1 MPFRTEHS
9 CRIRQPGLF
18 EPDSFRRIE
27 TDSAGWPLVQVM
39 GRLRGEQALTLQAFR
54 YPALEADIAKGWTE
68 DQARRHCAN
77 NEGEAFQ
84 AADLDLEPGLELDV
98 DGDETISR
106 RLRAHAPASL
116 SSRSSPTSEM
126 LRVDRKA
133 GILRG
138 ISVIE
143 QGPAIGHGFL
153 IDETTVDE
161 VVALGN
167 RRESGVKS
175 RFTHP
180 DACHDGLGTE
190 LGRVT
195 TFRKSEDGMRALA
208 DLHLID
214 AAEHSPEGNLR
225 KWALEIADEDPGLV
239 AVSIHFG
246 GRMKKQVDE
255 DGEEKRDAAGNPL
268 PPILRVSHL
277 HAADMVDTGAANRR
291 GLFGTSEFSAL
302 AAGRLDSIDLL
313 EFLDGPQLAAGEAD
327 YLAIAREAFFDLD
340 LPTFTAGE
348 SSFQLTGEPNLLRV
362 SAWLNRYLERRGIVH
377 DPIDPAMLERLI
389 SHLQP
394 EPKDDPMPP
403 DPKPKTTDD
412 DQKQALVAARQS
424 ENDRVR
430 EIRALGQAF
439 PAYELATTLEAAVL
453 DLDCTIDAARRKVL
467 DVIAKQQQAPES
479 IDVPG
484 VVQVGATALSKF
496 ISVASDALS
505 LRYGLPLADAA
516 KEEARKSGLG
526 GVGMKQLARECLRLG
541 GERNVDRMPDS
552 LLFERAMGGH
562 RTVAIFDESDPTMLQ
577 AVGHATGDFPL
588 ILANQGNK
596 ALVSGFETSPDT
608 WRIWTKMGDLRDFKT
623 AKRLRLSE
631 SPHLKLRPPGLPA
644 EQGTFNEKGEDITL
658 ENYAEAFSYTRQMF
672 VNDDLG
678 AFLDLGRRFGRGAS
692 ATIER
697 LLYESLVLST
707 GVGPTMSDSKALFHV
722 DHLNLNSDGAAAPSQ
737 TSLDAMTEA
746 LMIQIGTGEDGAK
759 TTVGSPPRFFLAK
772 PSLAAKI
779 AAIIDAPFRGTTNDP
794 ALEQP
799 QDPDLRAARAIK
811 VPQLSLLAPGNDWYG
826 VADQDSAPS
835 YEIAFLN
842 RVSTPRTKTI
852 ISGTVDGTTIVVDLD
867 FAIFPTGGWEGINRN
882 AGA

>member
-27 TDSAGWPLVQVM
+27 TESDGRPLVQLF
-39 GRLRGEQALTLQAFR
+39 GRLQGEQSLTLQAFR
-54 YPALEADIAKGWTE
+54 YPALEAAIEGGWNE
-68 DQARRHCAN
+68 DQARRHCRN
-77 NEGEAFQ
+77 HQGQLFEP
-84 AADLDLEPGLELDV
+84 ADPDLTPLGPEV
-98 DGDETISR
+98 DEITGG

-116 SSRSSPTSEM
+116 TSRSSPAGEQ
-126 LRVDRKA
+126 LRVDRQA
-133 GILRG
+133 GVLHG

-153 IDETTVDE
+153 IDEKTVDQTVE
-161 VVALGN
+161 LGN
-167 RRESGVKS
+167 RRASGVKS

-190 LGRVT
+190 LGRVRN
-195 TFRKSEDGMRALA
+195 FRKSEDGMRALA

-225 KWALEIADEDPGLV
+225 QWALEIADEDPGLV

-255 DGEEKRDAAGNPL
+255 DGEQKRDEAGNAL
-268 PPILRVSHL
+268 PPILRLSHL

-302 AAGRLDSIDLL
+302 AAGRLDSVD
-313 EFLDGPQLAAGEAD
+313 PQLFLIRSGGEVAAGLDEQD
-327 YLAIAREAFFDLD
+327 YLEIATKAFADLP
-340 LPTFTAGE
+340 LPTFTAGD
-348 SSFQLTGEPNLLRV
+348 SSFQLSGEPNLLRA

-377 DPIDPAMLERLI
+377 DPIDPAMLERLV

-394 EPKDDPMPP
+394 EPKDDPMP
-403 DPKPKTTDD
+403 DPKPKTDD

-439 PAYELATTLEAAVL
+439 PDYELAATLDVAL
-453 DLDCTIDAARRKVL
+453 QDLDCTVDAARKKVL
-467 DVIAKQQQAPES
+467 DAIAKQQQEPES

-484 VVQVGATALSKF
+484 VVTVGATALSKF
-496 ISVASDALS
+496 ITAASDALS
-505 LRYGLPLADAA
+505 LRYGLQLDDDR

-526 GVGMKQLARECLRLG
+526 GLGMKQLARECLRLG

-552 LLFERAMGGH
+552 LLFERAMGNQ
-562 RTVAIFDESDPTMLQ
+562 RTVAICDESDPTKLQ

-596 ALVSGFETSPDT
+596 ALVSGFETSADT
-608 WRIWTKMGDLRDFKT
+608 WRLWTKMGDLRDFKT

-631 SPHLKLRPPGLPA
+631 SPHLKLRPPGLPS

-658 ENYAEAFSYTRQMF
+658 DNYAVAFSYTRQMF

-678 AFLDLGRRFGRGAS
+678 AFMDLGRRFGRGAS

-697 LLYESLVLST
+697 LLYESLVLSS

-722 DHLNLNSDGAAAPSQ
+722 DHANLSSGGAAAPSQ
-737 TSLDAMTEA
+737 TSIDLMVEAM
-746 LMIQIGTGEDGAK
+746 MVQIGTGEDGAK
-759 TTVGSPPRFFLAK
+759 TTVGSPPRWFLAT
-772 PSLAAKI
+772 PNLAGQI
-779 AAIIDAPFRGTTNDP
+779 AAIIDAPFRGVTGFP

-811 VPQLSLLAPGNDWYG
+811 VPQLALQAPGNDWYG

-852 ISGTVDGTTIVVDLD
+852 VSGTVDGTTIVVDLD

-882 AGA
+882 AGS